1 MRRPFV
7 KDQTAAVVGGLLLF
21 GLGALLLYDA
31 YERRGQ
37 RTPRLLRPVTFW

>member
-1 MRRPFV
+1 MRRPFIQ
-7 KDQTAAVVGGLLLF
+7 DQTAAVVGGLLLF

-37 RTPRLLRPVTFW
+37 KAPRVLRPFTFW